1 MLFSCFVDCF
11 LINRHHFWLVSIF
24 VEKYSFGRQQLPFL
38 YSSWITITSS
48 LQMYSSLFVRLL
60 LLWLWLLCSITFFFS
75 SLRSI
80 YYAFAQLLSVERI
93 WDNALK
99 LTHKWPGLCWFQ
111 LRDSFCWPCL
121 KAYGIFD
128 LYTVYTVQVRTQR
141 ASVLTIDKKKYADP
155 AVMFCFVFVSLL
167 STFSQQHFWLT
178 QLQKRDFQVSHVE
191 KYSFSQWF
199 LVFFLSSF
207 SV

>member
-1 MLFSCFVDCF
+1 MARV
-11 LINRHHFWLVSIF
+11 HFCRKIQFW
-24 VEKYSFGRQQLPFL
+24 
-38 YSSWITITSS
+38 SSAITV
-48 LQMYSSLFVRLL
+48 SLFILNYDYFIIANVFFTF
-60 LLWLWLLCSITFFFS
+60 CSVAITVTVAVVLDYVFFS

-141 ASVLTIDKKKYADP
+141 PSVLTIDKKKYADP

>member
-1 MLFSCFVDCF
+1 MARV
-11 LINRHHFWLVSIF
+11 HFCRKIQFW
-24 VEKYSFGRQQLPFL
+24 
-38 YSSWITITSS
+38 SSATTV
-48 LQMYSSLFVRLL
+48 SLFILNYDYFIIANVFFTF
-60 LLWLWLLCSITFFFS
+60 CSVAITVTVAVVLDYVFFS

-199 LVFFLSSF
+199 LVFFFLRSLSKRPDKNYD
-207 SV
+207 